1 MTNQF
6 SLTLSLQEILIRI
19 LMAIIIGGMIGYE
32 RGHSNRPAG
41 FRTHILVCL
50 GAAIVSLTQDQL
62 RINLLNLAETN
73 HNAAQLLKTD
83 LGRIGAQ
90 VVSGIGFLGAGTI
103 MRDDQ
108 LRINLLNLAETNHN
122 AAQLLKTDLGR
133 IGAQVVSGIGFLGAG
148 TIMRDKGVIGG
159 LTTAASIWATGCIG
173 LKTDLG
179 RIGAQVVSGIGFL
192 GAGTIMR
199 DKGVIGGLTTAASIW
214 ATGCIGLGIG
224 WGFYYLAV
232 PSGVAILIVLVT
244 LKKVERSL
252 IDNRHIVKIAV
263 QFSQG
268 TQYNDNLLET
278 YEILKKMNITI
289 KSLKRGS
296 DDNKIVY
303 VLVTAK
309 EMDTFEIMSEL
320 SKCENVSQVQIP

>member
-73 HNAAQLLKTD
+73 YSAAQLL
-83 LGRIGAQ
+83 R
-90 VVSGIGFLGAGTI
+90 
-103 MRDDQ
+103 
-108 LRINLLNLAETNHN
+108 
-122 AAQLLKTDLGR
+122 
-133 IGAQVVSGIGFLGAG
+133 
-148 TIMRDKGVIGG
+148 
-159 LTTAASIWATGCIG
+159 
-173 LKTDLG
+173 TDLG

-268 TQYNDNLLET
+268 TRYNDNLLET
-278 YEILKKMNITI
+278 YEILKNMNVTI
-289 KSLKRGS
+289 KSLKKGS
-296 DDNKIVY
+296 EENKVIY
-303 VLVTAK
+303 VLVISK
-309 EMDTFEIMSEL
+309 EMDTFELM
-320 SKCENVSQVQIP
+320 

>member
-103 MRDDQ
+103 MRD
-108 LRINLLNLAETNHN
+108 
-122 AAQLLKTDLGR
+122 
-133 IGAQVVSGIGFLGAG
+133 
-148 TIMRDKGVIGG
+148 
-159 LTTAASIWATGCIG
+159 
-173 LKTDLG
+173 
-179 RIGAQVVSGIGFL
+179 
-192 GAGTIMR
+192 
-199 DKGVIGGLTTAASIW
+199 KGVIGGLTTAASIW

-232 PSGVAILIVLVT
+232 PSGIAILIVLVT

-263 QFSQG
+263 
-268 TQYNDNLLET
+268 
-278 YEILKKMNITI
+278 
-289 KSLKRGS
+289 
-296 DDNKIVY
+296 
-303 VLVTAK
+303 
-309 EMDTFEIMSEL
+309 
-320 SKCENVSQVQIP
+320 

>member
-1 MTNQF
+1 MINQF
-6 SLTLSLQEILIRI
+6 ASFLSLKEIIIRI
-19 LMAIIIGGMIGYE
+19 FMAIIIGGMIGYE

-62 RINLLNLAETN
+62 RINLLNFAETN
-73 HNAAQLLKTD
+73 PDTAQL
-83 LGRIGAQ
+83 
-90 VVSGIGFLGAGTI
+90 
-103 MRDDQ
+103 
-108 LRINLLNLAETNHN
+108 
-122 AAQLLKTDLGR
+122 
-133 IGAQVVSGIGFLGAG
+133 
-148 TIMRDKGVIGG
+148 
-159 LTTAASIWATGCIG
+159 

-232 PSGVAILIVLVT
+232 PSGIAILIVLVT

-252 IDNRHIVKIAV
+252 IDHRHIVKISV

-268 TQYNDNLLET
+268 TKYNDNLLET
-278 YEILKKMNITI
+278 YEIFKKMNITI
-289 KSLKRGS
+289 KSIKKGT
-296 DDNKIVY
+296 DENKILY
-303 VLVTAK
+303 VLVMSK
-309 EMDTFEIMSEL
+309 QMDTFELMSEL
-320 SKCENVSQVQIP
+320 SKCENISHVQIP

>member
-73 HNAAQLLKTD
+73 YSAAQLL
-83 LGRIGAQ
+83 R
-90 VVSGIGFLGAGTI
+90 
-103 MRDDQ
+103 
-108 LRINLLNLAETNHN
+108 
-122 AAQLLKTDLGR
+122 
-133 IGAQVVSGIGFLGAG
+133 
-148 TIMRDKGVIGG
+148 
-159 LTTAASIWATGCIG
+159 
-173 LKTDLG
+173 TDLG

-268 TQYNDNLLET
+268 TRYNDNLLET
-278 YEILKKMNITI
+278 YEILKNMNVTI
-289 KSLKRGS
+289 KSLKKGS
-296 DDNKIVY
+296 EENKVIY
-303 VLVTAK
+303 VLVISK
-309 EMDTFEIMSEL
+309 EMDTFELMSEL

>member
-6 SLTLSLQEILIRI
+6 SLTLSLQEILVRI

-73 HNAAQLLKTD
+73 HNAAQL
-83 LGRIGAQ
+83 
-90 VVSGIGFLGAGTI
+90 
-103 MRDDQ
+103 
-108 LRINLLNLAETNHN
+108 
-122 AAQLLKTDLGR
+122 
-133 IGAQVVSGIGFLGAG
+133 
-148 TIMRDKGVIGG
+148 
-159 LTTAASIWATGCIG
+159 

-278 YEILKKMNITI
+278 YEILKKMDIII

-320 SKCENVSQVQIP
+320 SKCENVSHVQIP

>member
-1 MTNQF
+1 MINQF
-6 SLTLSLQEILIRI
+6 TLTLSLQEILIRI

-62 RINLLNLAETN
+62 RINLLNFAETN
-73 HNAAQLLKTD
+73 PDTAQL
-83 LGRIGAQ
+83 
-90 VVSGIGFLGAGTI
+90 
-103 MRDDQ
+103 
-108 LRINLLNLAETNHN
+108 
-122 AAQLLKTDLGR
+122 
-133 IGAQVVSGIGFLGAG
+133 
-148 TIMRDKGVIGG
+148 
-159 LTTAASIWATGCIG
+159 

-232 PSGVAILIVLVT
+232 PSGIAILIVLVT

-268 TQYNDNLLET
+268 TKYNDNLLET

-289 KSLKRGS
+289 KSLKKGS
-296 DDNKIVY
+296 DENKIVY
-303 VLVTAK
+303 VLVMSK
-309 EMDTFEIMSEL
+309 QMDTFELMSEL